1 MVNYQKVLLDMYG
14 TTDELPKCSWIL
26 PNGTMVSAMRPADPT
41 IRESHVT
48 FAKLFELESSDEVW
62 EALKAVRVRIIDTD
76 KTGNGPI
83 GMIEMPPARMGGD
96 DLTGPAV
103 GNPAA
108 DTCPLPRITLTWV
121 PVGIKWREV
130 PGHLVRLDALTE
142 KLLDAF
148 INRVRN
154 MDWMY
159 ESLNGK
165 TPIFER
171 DVFWPYAKV
180 GVVRPVPV
188 PVSALG

>member
-1 MVNYQKVLLDMYG
+1 MIDHQKVLLDMYG

-96 DLTGPAV
+96 DLTDRQITTV
-103 GNPAA
+103 KRYL
-108 DTCPLPRITLTWV
+108 PLPRITLTWV
-121 PVGIKWREV
+121 PVGTKWREV

-148 INRVRN
+148 VNRVRN
-154 MDWMY
+154 RLDVRI
-159 ESLNGK
+159 L
-165 TPIFER
+165 ER
-171 DVFWPYAKV
+171 
-180 GVVRPVPV
+180 
-188 PVSALG
+188 